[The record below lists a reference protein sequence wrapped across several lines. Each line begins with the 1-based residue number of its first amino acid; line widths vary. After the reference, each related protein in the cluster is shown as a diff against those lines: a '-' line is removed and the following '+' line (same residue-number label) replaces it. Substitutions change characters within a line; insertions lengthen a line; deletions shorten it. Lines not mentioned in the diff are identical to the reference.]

1 MSPLPS
7 QVPQVELDARPELAP
22 AWSLVSTA
30 VLLYSP
36 TPANSGCQ
44 LPGIGSLATIL
55 VVSPRLLLM
64 LSTCMLLSD
73 SGIHFWSFN
82 RCNLTSGG
90 RKTSKCCLF
99 HVRLVCPQTLP
110 GCATMLHTEAHS
122 ATAVDIKG
130 TIRVLPTQCD
140 P

>member
-7 QVPQVELDARPELAP
+7 LVPQAELDAHPELAP

-30 VLLYSP
+30 MLLYSP

-44 LPGIGSLATIL
+44 LPGIGYHATTIL

-82 RCNLTSGG
+82 RCNLTPGG

-99 HVRLVCPQTLP
+99 HARLVCPPTTRLCRHAP
-110 GCATMLHTEAHS
+110 HRS
-122 ATAVDIKG
+122 AQCHCHGHKG
-130 TIRVLPTQCD
+130 EHPSSPYSV
-140 P
+140 